1 MSISSTKSGALVE
14 GLAQRIRARFP
25 PVVANDPERTVSQ
38 GRIDEI
44 LGEIFSPAVKSEGQ
58 NRVGF
63 VGKAMLKSALK
74 RELREIGYDE
84 KFVDFAA
91 DKFIEQLSPRRG

>member
-1 MSISSTKSGALVE
+1 MLISSTKPGALVE

-25 PVVANDPERTVSQ
+25 PVLANDPERTVSQ

-44 LGEIFSPAVKSEGQ
+44 LDEIFSPTLKPDREYK
-58 NRVGF
+58 VGF
-63 VGKAMLKSALK
+63 VGKAMLKNALK

-91 DKFIEQLSPRRG
+91 DKFIEQLSRLRG